1 MNKLTKILNYLWL
14 HGWKYKAMERRHA
27 KLEQHLRGKRP
38 LNVVFMALDLSLW
51 RYQHLYELMASDE
64 RFQPTIV
71 LSPCP
76 TRDDPEADVEGLRR
90 FFKEHHTPFVDY
102 V

>member
-51 RYQHLYELMASDE
+51 RYQHLYELMAFPANH
-64 RFQPTIV
+64 RTV
-71 LSPCP
+71 ALSHP
-76 TRDDPEADVEGLRR
+76 R
-90 FFKEHHTPFVDY
+90 
-102 V
+102 